1 MAPEQIARFERK
13 KEMRHGDA
21 DAFSLS
27 YLLKKPEE
35 SEKKPIIAR
44 KLRPA
49 TAKDDAK
56 VPCNRLNSR

>member
-21 DAFSLS
+21 DAFSLLS
-27 YLLKKPEE
+27 LENLKE
-35 SEKKPIIAR
+35 SEKKPKIAR